1 MAFSSN
7 SSINMKKITLSIF
20 TFLTFLVLPVSN
32 NALASSCTADLALGN
47 EYYNMAESA
56 LDIGLLNYEKAFGA
70 DRQGDYELA
79 CEYLELS
86 HKDLLGSI
94 DFLDMAETTYRK
106 VTANCSGTQNPR
118 PKKNWIQPAAFNGK
132 HILRKPCWKRAWL
145 SVPLTAYKKT
155 LRINFLKNT

>member
-1 MAFSSN
+1 
-7 SSINMKKITLSIF
+7 MKKITLSIF
-20 TFLTFLVLPVSN
+20 TVLTFLVLPVSN

-47 EYYNMAESA
+47 DYYNMAESA

-106 VTANCSGTQNPR
+106 VTANCSGTQ
-118 PKKNWIQPAAFNGK
+118 KSQAQEKIGYSQQ
-132 HILRKPCWKRAWL
+132 L
-145 SVPLTAYKKT
+145 LTESTYYES
-155 LRINFLKNT
+155 LVGRELGYQCR